1 MTIATLVHG
10 FAKHIRE
17 LKAPDYKES
26 QARLHYI
33 DPFWT
38 LLGWD
43 VINSEQRAPQDVE
56 VLVEPSMDTV
66 EDDGLRS
73 REPDYLFRV
82 NGFPRF
88 IVEAKK
94 PSVEIHSDKK
104 AIFQAKRYAWNATI
118 PFAILTNFEQ
128 FRLYDT
134 TLKPVL
140 NEPDR
145 GLVRDFALGFP
156 DYPAKWEEIA
166 ATFGRDAVANGSLER
181 LRARIRKVSPS
192 RRLRTVDRMLFEL
205 RGDEPVDRVFL
216 DYLEKYRQHFA
227 HSIYHDNKKE
237 FPEANTLHGAAR
249 LTEAVQRLI
258 DRLIFMRVCEDR
270 GISEWGALME
280 TLDRVSAEGGDFY
293 NSLCADFRDRDLHYN
308 GYLYKFHFSES
319 LAVSEDILA
328 DFVRT
333 LYPPDAPWDFS
344 AIGDDILGIVY
355 ERFLGHV
362 ITVKSGNA
370 TVEEKPEV
378 RHAGGVYYTPRFVVD
393 TIIRR
398 VIGPKIAG
406 MTPSQVLDVKIL
418 DPACGSG
425 SFLVAAFQ
433 YLIDHCCSAIAADP
447 SLASVPA
454 TPKSRKKHKDIAFK
468 DSRGRWNL
476 APDFKAA
483 S

>member
-1 MTIATLVHG
+1 MTITTLVQG

-17 LKAPDYKES
+17 LKAADYKES
-26 QARLHYI
+26 QVRLHYI

-43 VINSEQRAPQDVE
+43 VTNSEQRAPQDVE

-66 EDDGLRS
+66 EEEGLRS

-82 NGFPRF
+82 SGFSRF
-88 IVEAKK
+88 VVEAKR
-94 PSVEIHSDKK
+94 PSNHLDTDRK

-134 TLKPVL
+134 TLKPIL
-140 NEPDR
+140 NEPNR
-145 GLVRDFALGFP
+145 GLVKEFVVDFQ
-156 DYPAKWEEIA
+156 DYPVKWEEMA
-166 ATFGRDAVANGSLER
+166 ATFGRDAVADGSLER
-181 LRARIRKVSPS
+181 LRARIKKVSPT

-205 RGDEPVDRVFL
+205 RGEEPVDRVFL

-227 HSIYHDNKKE
+227 HAIYHDNKKD
-237 FPEANTLHGAAR
+237 FPEADTLHGAAR

-258 DRLIFMRVCEDR
+258 DRLVFMRVCEDR
-270 GISEWGALME
+270 GIGAWGALRA
-280 TLDRVSAEGGDFY
+280 TLERISAEGGDFY
-293 NSLCADFRDRDLHYN
+293 GSLCGDFRNLDLNYD
-308 GYLYKFHFSES
+308 GYLFKFHFSEA
-319 LAVSEDILA
+319 LTVSGDTLA

-333 LYPPDAPWDFS
+333 LYPPDGPWDFS

-355 ERFLGHV
+355 ERFLGNV
-362 ITVKSGNA
+362 VTVKRGNA

-398 VIGPKIAG
+398 VVGP
-406 MTPSQVLDVKIL
+406 
-418 DPACGSG
+418 
-425 SFLVAAFQ
+425 
-433 YLIDHCCSAIAADP
+433 
-447 SLASVPA
+447 
-454 TPKSRKKHKDIAFK
+454 
-468 DSRGRWNL
+468 
-476 APDFKAA
+476 
-483 S
+483 